1 MLLYLLLL
9 LQLTKHLLQGT
20 MGEGFL
26 LYFDCKFKIC
36 PVDIMFAFESYVF
49 LDKGLK

>member
-9 LQLTKHLLQGT
+9 LKLTKHLLQGT
-20 MGEGFL
+20 MGEGFC
-26 LYFDCKFKIC
+26 LYFDCKLKIC

-49 LDKGLK
+49 LDKALK